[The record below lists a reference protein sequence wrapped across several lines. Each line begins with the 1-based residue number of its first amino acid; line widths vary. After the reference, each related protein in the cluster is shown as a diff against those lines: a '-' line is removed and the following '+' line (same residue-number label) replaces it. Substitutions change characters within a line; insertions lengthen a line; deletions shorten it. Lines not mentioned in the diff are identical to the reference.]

1 VGLTLTASAVEAG
14 GSTTATLLLLQP
26 LAVETI
32 ATLSADSPLVTLP
45 AATVVPDGAVS
56 ATFTITAAEEV
67 AEETLVV
74 VTAQVGEQSR
84 SVGLTVRPAGLPA
97 PPPPATPEP
106 DVELRWLPVGPV
118 DCLDDALSPPVQVQ
132 DHFSNDLYVSFKEPP
147 TVDGAGSPL
156 PLIVDSAVEAGLR
169 IEGGQ
174 FFQHPLGGNG
184 PPKGQLPTSSDA
196 PSCLPFDSH
205 MTVGGADPLFLP
217 QRTPPATEWP
227 SPLDAAWFTIRFG
240 DAQVEQDTAKF
251 GDNRFYVRIARLTAP
266 RGARV
271 FGQLRIFAKGAADPE
286 GGELLDVP
294 DEPSLWSQFDVNG
307 DGAVTAADAQ
317 AVSRQLGQQV
327 ASSPAD
333 INGDGVVNEPD
344 LRLLVRDLG
353 SRRPP
358 GRP

>member
-1 VGLTLTASAVEAG
+1 LPGAV
-14 GSTTATLLLLQP
+14 
-26 LAVETI
+26 VI
-32 ATLSADSPLVTLP
+32 
-45 AATVVPDGAVS
+45 PDGAVA
-56 ATFTITAAEEV
+56 ATFTITAADDVLQESR
-67 AEETLVV
+67 VV
-74 VTAQVGEQSR
+74 VTARIDQQS
-84 SVGLTVRPAGLPA
+84 SAVGLTVRPADLPA
-97 PPPPATPEP
+97 PPPPAMEEP
-106 DVELRWLPVGPV
+106 AIALRWMPVGAV
-118 DCLDDALSPPVQVQ
+118 DCLDDAISPPVQVQ

-156 PLIVDSAVEAGLR
+156 PLIVDSSIEAGLQ
-169 IEGGQ
+169 IAGGQ

-217 QRTPPATEWP
+217 QRTPPAAAWP
-227 SPLDAAWFTIRFG
+227 SPLDAAWFTVRF
-240 DAQVEQDTAKF
+240 DDVHVEQDAAKF

-271 FGQLRIFAKGAADPE
+271 FGQLRLFAKGVADPE

-294 DEPSLWSQFDVNG
+294 DEPSLWSRFDVNG

-317 AVSRQLGQQV
+317 AVSAQLGQQV

-333 INGDGVVNEPD
+333 VNGDGVVNEPD
-344 LRLLVRDLG
+344 LRLLVNDLS
-353 SRRPP
+353 SRRSSE
-358 GRP
+358 RP